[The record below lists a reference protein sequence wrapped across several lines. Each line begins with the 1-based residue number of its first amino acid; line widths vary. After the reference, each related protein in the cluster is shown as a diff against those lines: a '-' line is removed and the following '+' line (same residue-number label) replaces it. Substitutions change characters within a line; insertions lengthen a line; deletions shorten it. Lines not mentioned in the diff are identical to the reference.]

1 MNTETIVDNP
11 MMLIHLHWE
20 SDDPDDE
27 RTRIIAVGLHP
38 NDEIGSVDYAT
49 IEKAFTSDD
58 FISSFQAFRPREPKR
73 LGEFIDAM
81 RENYP
86 VQKIDF
92 YDDIVALVEAEMPFM
107 ELPERAAMIEALEKA
122 EYRWEE

>member
-1 MNTETIVDNP
+1 
-11 MMLIHLHWE
+11 
-20 SDDPDDE
+20 
-27 RTRIIAVGLHP
+27 
-38 NDEIGSVDYAT
+38 
-49 IEKAFTSDD
+49 
-58 FISSFQAFRPREPKR
+58 
-73 LGEFIDAM
+73 M

-122 EYRWEE
+122 EYRWEA

>member
-49 IEKAFTSDD
+49 IEKAFTLTILYLLSKPSGRASRNAWAN
-58 FISSFQAFRPREPKR
+58 SSTPCVRIIRYK
-73 LGEFIDAM
+73 
-81 RENYP
+81 
-86 VQKIDF
+86 K
-92 YDDIVALVEAEMPFM
+92 
-107 ELPERAAMIEALEKA
+107 
-122 EYRWEE
+122 